1 MGITRS
7 EVSSRKVLVRQLR
20 EVLERH
26 IMKQIMG
33 PTRSPSGPVGLH
45 LEVELKPQLKSHVGQ
60 KMAAMLMT
68 QVRNG
73 RGQTLMGL
81 ARARDPRIQ
90 RAAGHASTTTMSK
103 SSPRTQENGSR
114 NHSYFIAYEDRVHIK
129 LVRARISHQHILADR
144 RL

>member
-1 MGITRS
+1 M
-7 EVSSRKVLVRQLR
+7 
-20 EVLERH
+20 LERH

-33 PTRSPSGPVGLH
+33 PTRSPSEPVGLH

-73 RGQTLMGL
+73 RGQKLMGL

-90 RAAGHASTTTMSK
+90 RAAGHASTITMSK
-103 SSPRTQENGSR
+103 SSPHTRTQRAGPGTIPISSR
-114 NHSYFIAYEDRVHIK
+114 MRIVCILSWCAPGYLINTVWPTVVYE
-129 LVRARISHQHILADR
+129 L
-144 RL
+144 